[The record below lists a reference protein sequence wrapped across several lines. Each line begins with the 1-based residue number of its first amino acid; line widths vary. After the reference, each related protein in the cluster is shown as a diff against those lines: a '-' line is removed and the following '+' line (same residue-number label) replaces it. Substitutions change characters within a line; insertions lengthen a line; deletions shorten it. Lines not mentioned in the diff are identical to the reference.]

1 MIARDKEDVDAKYDR
16 ALLYAEINEPKKA
29 VIGLEAILPKRP
41 GEPEVS
47 HQRPLQMSP
56 HQSSCQAGQLH
67 GLAVV
72 LLQGRQST
80 FLPAVLLMPMP
91 F

>member
-29 VIGLEAILPKRP
+29 VTGLEAILAKRP

-56 HQSSCQAGQLH
+56 H
-67 GLAVV
+67 
-72 LLQGRQST
+72 
-80 FLPAVLLMPMP
+80 
-91 F
+91 

>member
-29 VIGLEAILPKRP
+29 VVGLEAILAKRP

-56 HQSSCQAGQLH
+56 H
-67 GLAVV
+67 
-72 LLQGRQST
+72 
-80 FLPAVLLMPMP
+80 
-91 F
+91 